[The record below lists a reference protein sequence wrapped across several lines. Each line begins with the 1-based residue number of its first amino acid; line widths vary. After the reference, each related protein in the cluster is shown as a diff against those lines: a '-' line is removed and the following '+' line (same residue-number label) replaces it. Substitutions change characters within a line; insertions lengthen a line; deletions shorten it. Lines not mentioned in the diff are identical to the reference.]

1 MNISGKSILLTGGT
15 GSFGKSFVKYLISK
29 YKNIKRLIIFSRDE
43 LKQYEMQ
50 KDFSDKKYKFLRYFI
65 GDVRDYE
72 RLLLA
77 MRDVDIVVHAAALKQ
92 VTTAEYNPFEVI
104 KTNILG
110 TQNIVQAS
118 LKTNINKAILL
129 STDKAS
135 SPANLYGASKLCADK
150 LFISANNM
158 AGKQNINFSVIRYG
172 NVMGSR
178 GSVIP
183 SFLEQSNQNKFFVTH
198 KNMTR
203 FNITLKKSVELV
215 EYVIKNAV
223 GGEIFI
229 PKIPSYKI
237 LDLTKAINPKAKI
250 FYTGIREGEKVHEDL
265 ISINDN
271 NHTYDAGKNYI
282 ICPFNKKLKNKII
295 KKFNARIV
303 KKNFFY
309 NSGTNTDF
317 LNPKDLKLLI
327 KNMDKV

>member
-1 MNISGKSILLTGGT
+1 MNITGKSILLTGGT
-15 GSFGKSFVKYLISK
+15 GSFGKSFVKHLISK

-158 AGKQNINFSVIRYG
+158 TGKQNINFSVIRYG

>member
-1 MNISGKSILLTGGT
+1 
-15 GSFGKSFVKYLISK
+15 
-29 YKNIKRLIIFSRDE
+29 
-43 LKQYEMQ
+43 
-50 KDFSDKKYKFLRYFI
+50 
-65 GDVRDYE
+65 
-72 RLLLA
+72 
-77 MRDVDIVVHAAALKQ
+77 
-92 VTTAEYNPFEVI
+92 
-104 KTNILG
+104 
-110 TQNIVQAS
+110 
-118 LKTNINKAILL
+118 
-129 STDKAS
+129 
-135 SPANLYGASKLCADK
+135 
-150 LFISANNM
+150 
-158 AGKQNINFSVIRYG
+158 
-172 NVMGSR
+172 
-178 GSVIP
+178 
-183 SFLEQSNQNKFFVTH
+183 
-198 KNMTR
+198 MTR